1 LATSF
6 LLLGSIFLYSTVFFL
21 LFPCGIYYH
30 YYFHEYCRVITN
42 PSMWCTVL
50 GIRYTFF
57 PFRYSL
63 IRYFN
68 VAIRYRYSATFQKFA
83 IRYSLYAI
91 RYTLIAI
98 RYFL

>member
-1 LATSF
+1 MDRSF
-6 LLLGSIFLYSTVFFL
+6 QMADFLTKKGFANQSWAFA
-21 LFPCGIYYH
+21 
-30 YYFHEYCRVITN
+30 
-42 PSMWCTVL
+42 
-50 GIRYTFF
+50 TFF

-68 VAIRYRYSATFQKFA
+68 IAIRYRYSTTFQKFA

-91 RYTLIAI
+91 RYTLFAI

>member
-1 LATSF
+1 MFSTTILIIKKTVYGSVPDSAKTF
-6 LLLGSIFLYSTVFFL
+6 GFFRIRARNTGWNHLQHLLPAEAGTVYKAQSWAF
-21 LFPCGIYYH
+21 G
-30 YYFHEYCRVITN
+30 
-42 PSMWCTVL
+42 
-50 GIRYTFF
+50 TFF

-91 RYTLIAI
+91 RY
-98 RYFL
+98 FL

>member
-1 LATSF
+1 MFSNDINNFISNFCATF
-6 LLLGSIFLYSTVFFL
+6 PLRIAGKRFSTIVFFQSWA
-21 LFPCGIYYH
+21 FA
-30 YYFHEYCRVITN
+30 
-42 PSMWCTVL
+42 
-50 GIRYTFF
+50 TFF

-91 RYTLIAI
+91 RY
-98 RYFL
+98 FL